1 VDPLT
6 HALVGAAT
14 ARAVMRGRPPSRP
27 GARGATLLLLA
38 GAFGALLPDIDR
50 VIHSPSDPLLHIE
63 FHRHF
68 THALAFIPV
77 GGALA
82 TLPWM
87 VARSLRPH
95 WRAVLL
101 AATLGYATHG
111 LLDAST
117 TYGTLLLWPFSDRR
131 VAWTWIS
138 IVDPVFT
145 LVLLAGVAI
154 AWRERRGRA
163 AAALTLVLC
172 LTYLGVGAWQRDRA
186 SAVQRQVARA
196 RGHDPVRAA
205 VFPGF
210 ANQIIWRSIYEAD
223 GTLYLDRLRV
233 PWAGTP
239 TWSAGSSVARVA
251 ASDLRPPAHASPR
264 VQRDLRR
271 FQWFADGWVAR
282 SALDPSVIGDARYSL
297 APDRFEPVWGVRVTP
312 DQDPPLEWVDHS
324 RGRRVDL
331 RVWRDEVLGRDPAF
345 GRLPSAAPRISV
357 PEVSPTGIR
366 GRGRLDTVWACVK
379 GSNSL

>member
-1 VDPLT
+1 MT
-6 HALVGAAT
+6 
-14 ARAVMRGRPPSRP
+14 GRLPSRHGP
-27 GARGATLLLLA
+27 RGTALFLMA

-50 VIHSPSDPLLHIE
+50 VMHSQADPLLHIE

-87 VARSLRPH
+87 LARSLRPH

-131 VAWTWIS
+131 VAWNWIS

-154 AWRERRGRA
+154 AWRGRRSRA
-163 AAALTLVLC
+163 AAALTLAVC
-172 LTYLGVGAWQRDRA
+172 LTYLGVGAWQRHRA
-186 SAVQRQVARA
+186 SGVQRQLAHT
-196 RGHDPVRAA
+196 RGHDLARAA

-210 ANQIIWRSIYEAD
+210 ANQIIWRSLYEAD
-223 GTLYLDRLRV
+223 GTLYMDRLRV

-239 TWSAGSSVARVA
+239 TWSAGSSIAPVA
-251 ASDLRPPAHASPR
+251 ASDLRHPAQASPR
-264 VQRDLRR
+264 IQRDLRR
-271 FQWFADGWVAR
+271 FQWFANGWVAR

-297 APDRFEPVWGVRVTP
+297 TPDRFEPVWGIRLTP
-312 DQDPPLEWVDHS
+312 GEEPPIEWVDHS
-324 RGRRVDL
+324 RGRSVDL
-331 RVWRDEVLGRDPAF
+331 RVWWDEVRGRDPAF
-345 GRLPSAAPRISV
+345 ERLPSKP
-357 PEVSPTGIR
+357 PPQP
-366 GRGRLDTVWACVK
+366 
-379 GSNSL
+379 